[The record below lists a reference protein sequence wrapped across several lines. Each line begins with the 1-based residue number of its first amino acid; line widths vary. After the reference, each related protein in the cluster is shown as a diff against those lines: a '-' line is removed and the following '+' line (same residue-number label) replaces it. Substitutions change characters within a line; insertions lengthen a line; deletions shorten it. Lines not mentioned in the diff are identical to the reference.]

1 MNYSLHPLIVHF
13 PIALLVVYSV
23 MRLVPLRRWL
33 PRVSWVH
40 VETVLLVLGFAG
52 ALAANVS
59 GEAAEHLA
67 RPNHR
72 LVETHA
78 AFAMASTWIYG
89 VLLAGALARAI
100 LPAITQ
106 MQRMPS
112 VVVSLVRFV
121 DRLVNTKLFAIL
133 LVIAGLISI
142 SITGL
147 LGGVMVYGL
156 SADPLAPAVLK
167 LLGIPIP

>member
-1 MNYSLHPLIVHF
+1 MNYNIHPLIVHF
-13 PIALLVVYSV
+13 PIALLVLYSL

-33 PRVSWVH
+33 PRIAWVH
-40 VETVLLVLGFAG
+40 VETVLLVIGFLG

-59 GEAAEHLA
+59 GEVAEHLA

-89 VLLAGALARAI
+89 ILLAGALARI
-100 LPAITQ
+100 MLPVVTQ
-106 MQRMPS
+106 MQRIPS
-112 VVVSLVRFV
+112 VVISLVRFV
-121 DRLVNTKLFAIL
+121 DRLVNMKAIAIL

-167 LLGIPIP
+167 LLGITL

>member
-1 MNYSLHPLIVHF
+1 MNYNIHPLIVHF
-13 PIALLVVYSV
+13 PIALLVLYSL

-33 PRVSWVH
+33 PRVPWVH
-40 VETVLLVLGFAG
+40 VETVLLVIGFAG

-59 GEAAEHLA
+59 GEVAEHLA
-67 RPNHR
+67 RQNHR

-78 AFAMASTWIYG
+78 AFAMVSTWIYG
-89 VLLAGALARAI
+89 ILLAGALARTM
-100 LPAITQ
+100 LPVVTQ
-106 MQRMPS
+106 MQRIPS
-112 VVVSLVRFV
+112 LVVSLVRLV
-121 DRLVNTKLFAIL
+121 DRLVNMKAIAIL

-156 SADPLAPAVLK
+156 SADPLAPAVLR
-167 LLGIPIP
+167 LLGITL

>member
-1 MNYSLHPLIVHF
+1 MNYNIHPLIVHF

-23 MRLVPLRRWL
+23 MRLLPLRRWL
-33 PRVSWVH
+33 PRVPWMH
-40 VETVLLVLGFAG
+40 VETVLLVVGFVG

-78 AFAMASTWIYG
+78 SFAMASTWIYG
-89 VLLAGALARAI
+89 ILLAGALARII
-100 LPAITQ
+100 LPMVTS
-106 MQRMPS
+106 MQRIPS

-121 DRLVNTKLFAIL
+121 DRLVNTKAVTIL
-133 LVIAGLISI
+133 LVIAGLVAI

-167 LLGIPIP
+167 LLGITL

>member
-1 MNYSLHPLIVHF
+1 MTYNIHPIIVHF
-13 PIALLVVYSV
+13 PVALLFSYSV
-23 MRLVPLRRWL
+23 LRILPLRRWF
-33 PRVSWVH
+33 PRVAWMH
-40 VETVLLVLGFAG
+40 VETIFLVLGFAG

-59 GEAAEHLA
+59 GEVAEHLA

-89 VLLAGALARAI
+89 ILLAGVLARI
-100 LPAITQ
+100 MLPVVTQ
-106 MQRMPS
+106 MQRIPS
-112 VVVSLVRFV
+112 LVVSLVRLV
-121 DRLVNTKLFAIL
+121 DRLVNMKAIAIL

-147 LGGVMVYGL
+147 LGGAMVYGVT
-156 SADPLAPAVLK
+156 ADPLAPAVLK
-167 LLGIPIP
+167 LLNIPLP